1 MNSESILKR
10 IAETKAMH
18 LNNLPKITWNEISP
32 SRGKKKKFPL
42 KIEKKIKF
50 FFFFWG
56 KEKKKKVKR
65 SCTRLIHKRKNDS
78 YYLHNLFPLDFFC
91 CTNGEEV
98 KNSKVMLLS
107 R

>member
-32 SRGKKKKFPL
+32 SRGKKKKKKIPL

-50 FFFFWG
+50 FFFFFEG
-56 KEKKKKVKR
+56 KKKKK
-65 SCTRLIHKRKNDS
+65 S
-78 YYLHNLFPLDFFC
+78 
-91 CTNGEEV
+91 
-98 KNSKVMLLS
+98 
-107 R
+107 

>member
-50 FFFFWG
+50 FFFFLR
-56 KEKKKKVKR
+56 ERKKKKKLKGHVQ
-65 SCTRLIHKRKNDS
+65 D
-78 YYLHNLFPLDFFC
+78 
-91 CTNGEEV
+91 
-98 KNSKVMLLS
+98 
-107 R
+107 